1 MDQKIRKNIQI
12 FLIILGSIISISGV
26 IINSIPSKIKAND
39 LHFNNI
45 DASETHTL
53 HIDQPSKVFETD
65 LDIFLYVLVES
76 SKRPNCTLYV
86 LSKIEYDKFINGS
99 SLDALT
105 YLEKLKSDNLS
116 HLKSNSSI
124 ISGSYTFSYIG
135 KLYIVVLNN
144 GTSSIDGIFKY
155 FYTYI
160 HPFYFFGL
168 FILFIGL
175 FIIFFIL
182 IWRFKGWKRIF
193 IIGTEINLILFLAR
207 IILMT
212 DALHF
217 DILNLWGIFDIR
229 IFRDFEFYY
238 LGWTEAFKA
247 GSALYTESFFS
258 YPYGPL
264 FILILGA
271 FSLLPLSPWIIA
283 LPIFLSVVGNG
294 YLVYKIAF
302 KITNNQRFGIYA
314 LIIYFLNP
322 FILFYCSFGWLNTS
336 LFTFFMLISFYLI
349 LQEKVKTGL
358 IILGVA
364 VMVKQFAIIL
374 APIEIL
380 IILKQNRDSN
390 LHSLIEKF
398 LITSL
403 YLILP
408 IALISLPFLIINF
421 QNFIGYFYLSGTIIP
436 LDKLIYLHGNQNAP
450 ISFTTFFLFMNF
462 PENIIFI
469 IAFMLQYYILLG
481 SSFFLIYLFYWKSKL
496 NNDYHIVNHRTYN
509 FSEAIYYAILLI
521 LAFQLFYPRGTY
533 KYYLVFLVPFIAI
546 NYDIDQNLKF
556 KSEKKELTFTKMYF
570 VSYIFSWI
578 IFLCPK
584 YFYLI
589 IIFFWIVFYIIYKK
603 KIIDLN
609 N

>member
-26 IINSIPSKIKAND
+26 IINSFPSKIQARD
-39 LHFNNI
+39 LPFNNI
-45 DASETHTL
+45 NTSETHTF

-65 LDIFLYVLVES
+65 LDIFLYMRVES
-76 SKRPNCTLYV
+76 SKRPNCTLYI
-86 LSKIEYDKFINGS
+86 LSKIEYDKFMNGS
-99 SLDALT
+99 SLNALT
-105 YLEKLKSDNLS
+105 YLEKLKINNPS
-116 HLKSNSSI
+116 HLKLNSSV
-124 ISGSYTFSYIG
+124 ISGSYMFDYIG
-135 KLYIVVLNN
+135 DLYFVLLNN
-144 GTSSIDGIFKY
+144 GTSPIDGTFKY
-155 FYTYI
+155 FYTYVY
-160 HPFYFFGL
+160 PFFFFGL
-168 FILFIGL
+168 IILFIGL
-175 FIIFFIL
+175 LIIFFIL
-182 IWRFKGWKRIF
+182 IWRFNGWKRIF
-193 IIGTEINLILFLAR
+193 VISTEINLLFFLAR

-217 DILNLWGIFDIR
+217 DMVNLWGIFDIR

-271 FSLLPLSPWIIA
+271 FSFVPLSPWIIA

-302 KITNNQRFGIYA
+302 KITKSERYGIYA
-314 LIIYFLNP
+314 IVIYFLNP
-322 FILFYCSFGWLNTS
+322 FILFYGSFGWLNTS
-336 LFTFFMLISFYLI
+336 LFTFIVLISFYLI
-349 LQEKVKTGL
+349 LQEKIKTGL

-364 VMVKQFAIIL
+364 VMFKQFAIIL
-374 APIEIL
+374 APIELL
-380 IILKQNRDSN
+380 IILKQNHDRD

-398 LITSL
+398 LISCL
-403 YLILP
+403 YIILP
-408 IALISLPFLIINF
+408 IALISLPFLIMNF
-421 QNFIGYFYLSGTIIP
+421 QNFVRYFYLSGTIIP

-450 ISFTTFFLFMNF
+450 ISFNTFFLFINL

-469 IAFMLQYYILLG
+469 IAFLLQYFILLG
-481 SSFFLIYLFYWKSKL
+481 SSFILIYLFYWKSKP
-496 NNDYHIVNHRTYN
+496 NNNYHIVNHRTYN

-546 NYDIDQNLKF
+546 NYDLNQNLKF
-556 KSEKKELTFTKMYF
+556 KSINKELSFKKRYF
-570 VSYIFSWI
+570 VSYLFSWI

-584 YFYLI
+584 YYYLVIVLFWVIFY
-589 IIFFWIVFYIIYKK
+589 VIYKK

-609 N
+609 D